1 MTVDIVIPA
10 LGESITE
17 ATILRWIKSAGEAV
31 ERDEIIVEIET
42 DKATMELAA
51 PETGVL
57 SEILKGEGE
66 KVQIGDVIARVTPGV
81 HAPCAAEQPVAVQP
95 VSVSPP
101 PSAAPLRP
109 TSSTTAVEVSA
120 PLSPAVR
127 RLVEEHALRPVEIP
141 ATGRG
146 GRLTKGDV
154 LQHLE
159 PQAGGVQTV
168 ARPQPVSSA
177 SSRPAPPPPQP
188 VSLAR
193 TAAAGPRE
201 RIEPMSRIRRRIAER
216 LKQVQNA
223 AAILTTFNEI
233 DMSATIALRAKYN
246 DTFKERYGI
255 ALGFMS
261 IFAKASVEALRAFPA
276 INAEIRGD
284 DIVYK
289 NYYDLGIAVGT
300 EQGLLVPVIRDVEA
314 KSFAAIELEL
324 ADLGQRARAGKI
336 KVEELTGGTFTI
348 SNGGVYG
355 SLMST
360 PILNP
365 PQSGI
370 LGMHKTEKRP
380 IVVGPNDEIVVRPMM
395 YVALSYDHRIVDGR
409 EAVLFLRRIKDCVED
424 PARMLFGL

>member
-1 MTVDIVIPA
+1 MTVDIVIPE

-17 ATILRWIKSAGEAV
+17 ATILRWLKSAGEAV
-31 ERDEIIVEIET
+31 ERDEILVEIET
-42 DKATMELAA
+42 DKATMELVA

-57 SEILKGEGE
+57 SEILTSEGE
-66 KVQIGDVIARVTPGV
+66 KVQIGDVIARVTPGAQ
-81 HAPCAAEQPVAVQP
+81 APRATE
-95 VSVSPP
+95 P
-101 PSAAPLRP
+101 PSGTTVAPA
-109 TSSTTAVEVSA
+109 SSSASAVEGSA

-127 RLVEEHALRPVEIP
+127 RLVEEHALRPTEIP

-159 PQAGGVQTV
+159 PQAGGTQTV
-168 ARPQPVSSA
+168 AQAQSA
-177 SSRPAPPPPQP
+177 SPAP
-188 VSLAR
+188 AR
-193 TAAAGPRE
+193 PKPAPLPSANRTGTTGVVPRE
-201 RIEPMSRIRRRIAER
+201 RIEPMSRIRRRISER
-216 LKQVQNA
+216 LKQVQNT

-300 EQGLLVPVIRDVEA
+300 EQGLLVPVIRDVDA

-336 KVEELTGGTFTI
+336 KVEDLAGGTFTI